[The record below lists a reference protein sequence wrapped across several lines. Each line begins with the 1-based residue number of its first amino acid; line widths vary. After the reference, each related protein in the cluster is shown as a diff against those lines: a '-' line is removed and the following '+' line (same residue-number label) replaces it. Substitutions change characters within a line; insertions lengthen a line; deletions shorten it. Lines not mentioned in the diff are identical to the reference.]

1 MAQPCGAQPAFST
14 TLIASDI
21 RESIMEVELKLLL
34 DPADNDK
41 LSRHP
46 LIAAHAQGKVKTDQ
60 LSAHYFDTPD
70 LHLLHHGA
78 GLRVR
83 RMDGEWI
90 QTMKAG
96 GSVQSGLHQRHEWE
110 GPVARPWPQLGK
122 LRKLMADDGAWQTV
136 LDAPDLK
143 DRLDALFSV
152 QVERSKWDLE
162 VDGNQIELVL
172 DHGTIERHGARVAV
186 NEIELELKDGQPAGL
201 FQFALQL
208 LDDVPLRLSNSSK
221 AERGYQL
228 CRQTG
233 TVPAKASAL
242 DLSPDDSVAQ
252 ALLAVLGNC
261 LDHIQHNENGV
272 VAGENTESLHQM
284 RVGVRRLR
292 SALKLFESAAPCPQ
306 PLLDEIG
313 WLGTEL
319 GTARDWDVL
328 FESTLPRVSGSVGTA
343 NGMMELQ
350 TLVLQ
355 VVREKRAEAAQAVQA
370 PRYTR
375 LLLSLGVWMQQLA
388 AGINVEHDDDDADML
403 AQPAR
408 SYAQQ
413 VVQRLHKKLLR
424 RADRIADDDARAVH
438 RLRIAGKR
446 SRYAMEFFR
455 SLYRNGGTR
464 RYLDTMSGLQDQLG
478 AHNDLVVADRLL
490 LDLQERHPAA
500 SGAGAAI
507 HFVRGYL
514 QAQRERD
521 VADVPAIRKSVHAL
535 RLPRRS

>member
-1 MAQPCGAQPAFST
+1 
-14 TLIASDI
+14 
-21 RESIMEVELKLLL
+21 MEVELKLLL

-41 LSRHP
+41 LARHP

-70 LHLLHHGA
+70 LHLLHHGT

-83 RMDGEWI
+83 RMDGQWI

-96 GSVQSGLHQRHEWE
+96 GSVQSGLHRRHEWE
-110 GPVARPWPQLGK
+110 GPVARAWPQLGK
-122 LRKLMADDGAWQTV
+122 LRKLMADDGQWQAV

-143 DRLDALFSV
+143 DRLGALFSV
-152 QVERSKWDLE
+152 QVERSKWDLD

-172 DHGTIERHGARVAV
+172 DHGSIERHGAHLPV
-186 NEIELELKDGQPAGL
+186 NEIELELKGGQPAGL

-208 LDDVPLRLSNSSK
+208 LDDVPLRLCNSSK

-228 CRQTG
+228 CRQCG
-233 TVPAKASAL
+233 TVPVKASAL
-242 DLSPDDSVAQ
+242 DLPPDDSVAQ

-261 LDHIQHNENGV
+261 LEHIQHNENAV
-272 VAGENTESLHQM
+272 IAGENTECLHQM

-292 SALKLFESAAPCPQ
+292 SALKLFASAAPCP
-306 PLLDEIG
+306 PALLDEIG
-313 WLGTEL
+313 WLGAEL
-319 GTARDWDVL
+319 GNARDWDVL
-328 FESTLPRVSGSVGTA
+328 FESTLPHVSASAGTG
-343 NGMMELQ
+343 NGMLELQ
-350 TLVLQ
+350 ALVLQ
-355 VVREKRAEAAQAVQA
+355 VVHEKRSAAAQALQA

-375 LLLSLGVWMQQLA
+375 LLLLLGVWMQQLA
-388 AGINVEHDDDDADML
+388 AGISTQDSTDNDDAGNAL
-403 AQPAR
+403 SQPAR

-464 RYLDTMSGLQDQLG
+464 RYLDTMSDLQDQLG
-478 AHNDLVVADRLL
+478 ACNDMVVAERLL
-490 LDLQERHPAA
+490 LELQQRQPAA
-500 SGAGAAI
+500 ASAGAAI
-507 HFVRGYL
+507 NFVRGYL

-521 VADVPAIRKSVHAL
+521 VADIPAIRKSVHAL